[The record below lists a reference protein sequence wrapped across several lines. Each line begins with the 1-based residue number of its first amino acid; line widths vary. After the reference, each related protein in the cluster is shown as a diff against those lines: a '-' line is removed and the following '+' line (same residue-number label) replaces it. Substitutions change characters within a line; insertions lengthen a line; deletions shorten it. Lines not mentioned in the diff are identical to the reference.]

1 VLVVRH
7 GATEWSRLGRHTGL
21 TDLALDAGG
30 EREARN
36 LGPLV
41 AARLAAA
48 GPLGSDPL
56 VLSSPLR
63 RALDTAALILPGRH
77 VEALDGLREMD
88 YGRYEGRTAAEI
100 TAERPDWEL
109 FRDGTPDGEGL
120 AQVVARCD
128 ATVAKLERISAGRAA
143 VLVTHGHLGR
153 VLVSRLL
160 GLPGAAATALH
171 HDTGSLGV
179 VEWRR
184 TRYVL
189 TGWNERGRGAS
200 GADAGD

>member
-1 VLVVRH
+1 MLIVRH
-7 GATEWSRLGRHTGL
+7 GATEWSRLGRHTGR
-21 TDLALDAGG
+21 TDLGLDPFG

-36 LGPLV
+36 LGPFV

-48 GPLGSDPL
+48 GQLGSNPL
-56 VLSSPLR
+56 VLTSPLR
-63 RALDTAALILPGRH
+63 RALDTATLMLPGH
-77 VEALDGLREMD
+77 HIEEVDGLREMD
-88 YGRYEGRTAAEI
+88 YGSYEGRTAAEI
-100 TAERPDWEL
+100 TAERPGWEL

-128 ATVAKLERISAGRAA
+128 GIIAKLERIATERAA

-153 VLVSRLL
+153 VLASRML
-160 GLPGAAATALH
+160 GLPGGAATALH

-189 TGWNERGRGAS
+189 TMWNARGPE
-200 GADAGD
+200 AGD